1 MSDAGGPLLARAA
14 AAFEAKNFQLAERLV
29 RERLQQAPDD
39 VAALRLLAAI
49 AAASGHDAPAEQLLR
64 RALVLAP
71 GFTGAR
77 QDLARLLYR
86 LDRYADALAEFDR
99 LIAADPTHLGARN
112 LKASI
117 LDRTGEHEAAIAL
130 YRELLAEDPGRARV
144 WMTLGHVFKTLGRID
159 EAVDAYRSSIA
170 AEPGLGES
178 WWGLANLKTFRF
190 TAADVGAIG
199 ALLADTALS
208 ADDRIHLGFA
218 LGKAREDADDD
229 AAAFAAYVEAN
240 RLRRAAVPHD
250 PAMLSGVHVRSA
262 ATFTPDLF
270 AQFAGAGDPA
280 PDPIF
285 IVGLPRSGSTLV
297 EQILASH
304 PAVEGT
310 MELSDLPRLAGM
322 IRTPDGAAYP
332 EALAR
337 LTGDDLRMLGAR
349 YLAATRIQRKTD
361 RPHFVDKLP
370 ANFLLVG
377 LIRLILPNAKIVDVR
392 RHPLG
397 CGVSLFRQHFAT
409 GHAFAYD
416 LAEIGRYYA
425 DYVKLM
431 ALWDERFPGAV
442 HRLIYEDLVADA
454 EREVRRLLDYIGVPF
469 DPACLRFHETA
480 RAVRTPSAEQV
491 RRPLNMDGLDQW
503 RRYAPWLGPLEAAL
517 GDTRDHWRGE
527 PQA

>member
-1 MSDAGGPLLARAA
+1 MSEPGGALLARAA
-14 AAFEAKNFQLAERLV
+14 AAFEANELPRAERLV
-29 RERLQQAPDD
+29 RERLQQAPED

-49 AAASGHDAPAEQLLR
+49 AARSGHDAPAEQLLR
-64 RALVLAP
+64 RALALAP
-71 GFTGAR
+71 GFAVAR

-86 LDRYADALAEFDR
+86 LHRYSEALPEFDR

-117 LDRTGEHEAAIAL
+117 LDRIGEHDAAIAL

-144 WMTLGHVFKTLGRID
+144 WMTLGHVFKALGRID
-159 EAVDAYRSSIA
+159 EAVDAYRRSIA
-170 AEPGLGES
+170 AEPALGEG

-190 TAADVGAIG
+190 SAEDVATIEV
-199 ALLADTALS
+199 LLAGTSLS
-208 ADDRIHLGFA
+208 PEDRLHLGFA
-218 LGKAREDADDD
+218 LGKAREDMGEDE
-229 AAAFAAYVEAN
+229 AAFAAYTEAN
-240 RLRRAAVPHD
+240 RVRRVAQPLDAKML
-250 PAMLSGVHVRSA
+250 PALIARSA
-262 ATFTPDLF
+262 AAF
-270 AQFAGAGDPA
+270 APELIARNAGAGDPA

-285 IVGLPRSGSTLV
+285 VVGLPRSGSTLV

-304 PAVEGT
+304 PAIEAT
-310 MELSDLPRLAGM
+310 MELPDLPRLASM
-322 IRTPDGAAYP
+322 IPNYP
-332 EALAR
+332 EALAS
-337 LTGDDLRMLGAR
+337 LTPADLRQLGAR

-361 RPHFVDKLP
+361 RPFFVDKLP
-370 ANFLLVG
+370 ANFLFVG

-425 DYVKLM
+425 DYVRLM

-442 HRLIYEDLVADA
+442 HRLIYEDLVADS
-454 EREVRRLLDYIGVPF
+454 EGEVRHLLAYLGLSF

-491 RRPLNMDGLDQW
+491 RRPLNTDGLDQW
-503 RRYAPWLGPLEAAL
+503 RRYINWLSPLETTL
-517 GDTRDHWRGE
+517 GDTLDSWRG
-527 PQA
+527 PSLSN

>member
-1 MSDAGGPLLARAA
+1 MSESGVATLARAA
-14 AAFEAKNFQLAERLV
+14 AAFEANDLPGAERLV
-29 RERLQQAPDD
+29 RERLQQAPED

-49 AAASGHDAPAEQLLR
+49 AARSGHDAPAEQLLR
-64 RALVLAP
+64 RALAMAP
-71 GFTGAR
+71 DFTLAR

-86 LDRYADALAEFDR
+86 LHRYAEALPEFDR
-99 LIAADPTHLGARN
+99 LIAADPNHLGARN

-130 YRELLAEDPGRARV
+130 YHELLAEEPGRARV
-144 WMTLGHVFKTLGRID
+144 WMTMGHVFKALGRID
-159 EAVDAYRSSIA
+159 EAIDAYRQSIA

-190 TAADVGAIG
+190 TAEDLAAIDG
-199 ALLADTALS
+199 LLAS
-208 ADDRIHLGFA
+208 AKVSTDDRLHLGFA
-218 LGKAREDADDD
+218 LGKAREDLGDD
-229 AAAFAAYVEAN
+229 AAAFAAYAEGN
-240 RLRRAAVPHD
+240 HLRRSAVPHD
-250 PAMLSGVHVRSA
+250 PAMLPSLTARSA
-262 ATFTPDLF
+262 ATFTSDLI
-270 AQFAGAGDPA
+270 ARHIGVGDPA
-280 PDPIF
+280 ADPIF

-304 PAVEGT
+304 PAIEAT
-310 MELSDLPRLAGM
+310 MELPDLPRLAGM
-322 IRTPDGAAYP
+322 IPNYPGGLASLTAA
-332 EALAR
+332 
-337 LTGDDLRMLGAR
+337 DLRQIGAR
-349 YLAATRIQRKTD
+349 YLATTRIQRKTD
-361 RPHFVDKLP
+361 RPFFVDKLP
-370 ANFLLVG
+370 ANFLFAG
-377 LIRLILPNAKIVDVR
+377 LICLILPNAKIVDVR

-442 HRLIYEDLVADA
+442 HRLVYDDLVADA
-454 EREVRRLLDYIGVPF
+454 EGEVRRLLGYLGLPF

-517 GDTRDHWRGE
+517 GDTLENWRGE
-527 PQA
+527 KA